1 MSWVRRVILT
11 LVCLA
16 GLFVGSLA
24 GAAAVLASGTS
35 TSAGDQQYVD
45 PLTGSTTTSHP
56 SGSSGSTGS
65 GSTGSTGSSGSS
77 SSSEGS
83 SSSTSHSTLSQTPPT
98 AASSTSSSSAASGSG
113 TSAGGHGGTLPF
125 TGMNVWACVAIGVGL
140 LGMGLVLRRR
150 ARLN

>member
-1 MSWVRRVILT
+1 MPGSMSWVRRVILT

-56 SGSSGSTGS
+56 SGSSGS
-65 GSTGSTGSSGSS
+65 GSTGSGSSGSS
-77 SSSEGS
+77 SSSTGS
-83 SSSTSHSTLSQTPPT
+83 SSPTTNGTLSHTSPV
-98 AASSTSSSSAASGSG
+98 ASSTSS
-113 TSAGGHGGTLPF
+113 
-125 TGMNVWACVAIGVGL
+125 
-140 LGMGLVLRRR
+140 
-150 ARLN
+150 